1 MKKGYQYEINHLT
14 NTVTVTKSFMQNSAY
29 LDTKEYKLMKRFLG
43 MGYKVEI
50 QKVKRKSS
58 AKIKDMPK
66 VTYKMMRGY
75 IALCEDAKPML
86 EEFEKIREVSTKQQ
100 KPYQYVLKWF
110 HEEFPNYSELPEFD
124 ENLKVV
130 HNPNKKSA

>member
-50 QKVKRKSS
+50 QKVKRK
-58 AKIKDMPK
+58 
-66 VTYKMMRGY
+66 
-75 IALCEDAKPML
+75 
-86 EEFEKIREVSTKQQ
+86 
-100 KPYQYVLKWF
+100 
-110 HEEFPNYSELPEFD
+110 
-124 ENLKVV
+124 
-130 HNPNKKSA
+130 